1 MHRVP
6 YLYGQLKIL
15 FGPTLS
21 SEYIQIE
28 AANQVAAFRLQMQIN
43 VLSQLDSVEIV
54 VNGVPN
60 EILVDILR
68 GSHANLLKIIAA
80 ELLDARMNPFLD
92 SSESFLNIFQLR
104 LVNPEVWV
112 PFSYV
117 FGTVVSDLQ
126 LQ

>member
-1 MHRVP
+1 
-6 YLYGQLKIL
+6 LYGQLKIL

-21 SEYIQIE
+21 SKYIQIE

-43 VLSQLDSVEIV
+43 VLSQLDRVEIV

-60 EILVDILR
+60 EILVNILR
-68 GSHANLLKIIAA
+68 GPHADLLKVVAA

-104 LVNPEVWV
+104 LVNP
-112 PFSYV
+112 
-117 FGTVVSDLQ
+117 
-126 LQ
+126 